1 MAITVLL
8 PPLLLGVLIL
18 VCLGSSET
26 SAGRSRPWQGAFLLA
41 VAFWGAYLVLLTE
54 GLSLFNGLSRWPI
67 AAGWLAGCVIVCVF
81 GVRSGNLLAG
91 YRAVVSGL
99 RSMSRLEI
107 GLLVSILA
115 LSAILFAVAVVTPT
129 NNVDAMDY
137 HMPRVLEWAQNL
149 TLAHFPTMHESQNVR
164 PYWAE
169 AVILHLRV
177 LWGNDQPAGLA
188 QWFLMLASVIV
199 ASGIAALLGGDR
211 RTQWLTAVITF
222 SIPMGLL
229 QSSTTQNDYAAA
241 FWVVCLGYFV
251 VLSRKRELNR
261 LEFFGLGLALS
272 LGMLTKGTFF
282 PFAGPLMVW
291 FFLGRLQDRKWKQ
304 TIFQGVV
311 LAAIVVTGNGLF
323 WARNIQSTGGP
334 YGSGNPFNMILRMLP
349 FRSDILDAPSLSNA
363 APSSFSDAMGE
374 IIDVGTQ
381 GSSGPVGMSMIGVG
395 LQALAE
401 VNPRLSQLARMA
413 AMNFVSPFSAFNQ
426 TYFRALRRLPQFF
439 PEAWIRN
446 LEGAAWNHEDS
457 AGSPIHFMLILFAMA
472 VMSYVSIRGQFR
484 LGLTYVIILTSSFI
498 LLSLI
503 GFSDHIFGIRY
514 QLGFF
519 VLGAPLVGLTFSR
532 WTRFGLLLSVLLLIY
547 SVPYV
552 LLSNMRPVIG
562 HRPWP
567 TRVESV
573 FVAPKDELLFAIN
586 PEAEE
591 GLVSVAEKIKSSG
604 CNQVG
609 LSYSRNN
616 LEYQLWYLLD
626 APQSGVSIRHL
637 VSLPAFASERDE
649 SFTPC
654 AVVCTACDALPD
666 DYLLPLSFDY
676 GAVRLDLQPDT
687 R

>member
-1 MAITVLL
+1 MSMTVLL

-18 VCLGSSET
+18 VCLGSMDVSR
-26 SAGRSRPWQGAFLLA
+26 GRGTPWQGAFLLA
-41 VAFWGAYLVLLTE
+41 VTFCGAYLVLLTE

-67 AAGWLAGCVIVCVF
+67 AAGWLVGFAVVCTY
-81 GVRSGNLLAG
+81 GVRAGNLRSG
-91 YRAVVSGL
+91 IQTVVSGL
-99 RSMSRLEI
+99 RSLSRRET
-107 GLLVSILA
+107 GLLVSILI
-115 LSAILFAVAVVTPT
+115 LSATLFAVAVVTPT

-137 HMPRVLEWAQNL
+137 HMPRVLEWAQNG

-188 QWFLMLASVIV
+188 QWSLMLASVIA
-199 ASGIAALLGGDR
+199 ASGIAALLGGER
-211 RTQWLTAVITF
+211 RAQWLTAVIAF

-229 QSSTTQNDYAAA
+229 QSATTQNDYASA

-251 VLSRKRELNR
+251 ILSRKRELDR
-261 LEFFGLGLALS
+261 SEFFGLGLALS

-282 PFAGPLMVW
+282 PFAGPLMAW
-291 FFLGRLQDRKWKQ
+291 FFIGRLQDGKWKWA
-304 TIFQGVV
+304 ILQGIA
-311 LAAIVVTGNGLF
+311 LTAIVVAGNGLF

-334 YGSGNPFNMILRMLP
+334 YGSGNPFNLIFRLLP
-349 FRSDILDAPSLSNA
+349 FRSEVLDAPSLSDSVPSNSIGVEGEAINA
-363 APSSFSDAMGE
+363 GAG
-374 IIDVGTQ
+374 
-381 GSSGPVGMSMIGVG
+381 GSSGPTGMSLMGTG
-395 LQALAE
+395 LPAQAP
-401 VNPRLSQLARMA
+401 PRLSQLARMT

-426 TYFRALRRLPQFF
+426 AYFRVLRRLPLFF

-457 AGSPIHFMLILFAMA
+457 AGSPIHFVLILLSLTAL
-472 VMSYVSIRGQFR
+472 SYASVRGRFR
-484 LGLTYVIILTSSFI
+484 LGLTYAIVLISSFT

-514 QLGFF
+514 QLAFF
-519 VLGAPLVGLTFSR
+519 VIGTPLVGLVFSR
-532 WTRFGLLLSVLLLIY
+532 WNRLGLLLAVLLLIY
-547 SVPYV
+547 AVPYV

-586 PEAEE
+586 PGSEE
-591 GLVSVAEKIKSSG
+591 GLDSISEQIQSAG
-604 CNQVG
+604 CTEVG

-616 LEYQLWYLLD
+616 LEYQIWYLLG
-626 APQSGVSIRHL
+626 APQSGVTIRNL
-637 VSLPAFASERDE
+637 VSLPAFAPGLDE
-649 SFTPC
+649 SFNPC

-666 DYLLPLSFDY
+666 EYLLPLSFDY
-676 GAVRLDLQPDT
+676 GAVRLDLQSDT